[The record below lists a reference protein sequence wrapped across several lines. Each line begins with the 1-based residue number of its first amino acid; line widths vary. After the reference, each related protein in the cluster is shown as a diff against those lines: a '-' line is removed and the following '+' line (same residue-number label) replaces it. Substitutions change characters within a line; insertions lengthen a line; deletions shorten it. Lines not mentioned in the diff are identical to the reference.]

1 MSPTA
6 RSLAHLRELGYRPA
20 VVEKT
25 IPRTYIKQDCFGVDI
40 LGLKAGH
47 PILAVQCT
55 SGANVAAR
63 ITKLQAAG
71 FDTLW
76 KSVGV
81 AIEVWGWAKQGP
93 RGKRKI
99 WTVRREAL

>member
-1 MSPTA
+1 MTPTA

-25 IPRTYIKQDCFGVDI
+25 IPRTFVKQDCFGVDI
-40 LGLKAGH
+40 LALKPGH
-47 PILAVQCT
+47 PILAVQTT
-55 SGANVAAR
+55 SGSNHASR
-63 ITKLQAAG
+63 RTKLEEAG
-71 FDTLW
+71 FITLW
-76 KSVGV
+76 KGAGAVLEIWSW
-81 AIEVWGWAKQGP
+81 EKQGP

>member
-25 IPRTYIKQDCFGVDI
+25 IPRTFVKQDCFGVDI
-40 LGLKAGH
+40 LALKPGE

-55 SGANVAAR
+55 SGSHVAAR
-63 ITKLQAAG
+63 IQKLHEAG
-71 FDTLW
+71 FVELW
-76 KSVGV
+76 RSVGAV
-81 AIEVWGWAKQGP
+81 IEVWGWSKHGP
-93 RGKRKI
+93 RGQRKT
-99 WTVRREAL
+99 WQLRREIL